1 MSVLHLA
8 SSSPRRRDLLEAV
21 GLTFSYAGVDVC
33 EDRLTDEPALQMVER
48 LATAKARAAL
58 PREGVV
64 IGADTA
70 VVLGD
75 RVFGKPSSEAEGI
88 AMLSALSGTVHEVM
102 TGVAVAS
109 GGRVATV
116 VSRSSVAFR
125 DIDPAEARQYWQSGE
140 PRDKAGGYAIQG
152 LGAVFVQEL
161 RGSYTGV
168 VGLPM
173 FETAQLL
180 AAAGID
186 VLRGAE

>member
-1 MSVLHLA
+1 MPELHLA
-8 SSSPRRRDLLEAV
+8 SSSPRRRDLLDAV
-21 GLTFSYAGVDVC
+21 GLIFTYAGVDVC
-33 EDRLTDEPALQMVER
+33 EDRLEAESALEMVER
-48 LATAKARAAL
+48 LAMAKVHAAL

-70 VVLGD
+70 VALSD
-75 RVFGKPSSEAEGI
+75 RVFGKPRSEAEGI
-88 AMLSALSGTVHEVM
+88 AMLTALSGQVHDVL
-102 TGVAVAS
+102 TGVAVAG
-109 GGRVATV
+109 GGRIATA

-152 LGAVFVQEL
+152 LGAVFVREL

-173 FETAQLL
+173 FETTQLL
-180 AAAGID
+180 AAVGID